1 MKIKLINQTPDETF
15 IYPATYMNG
24 YNQRF
29 KVQWC
34 KAHPWIHYSRSVGGV
49 FFFLQIMFMK
59 NLAIKNWETLFLS
72 HSAC

>member
-1 MKIKLINQTPDETF
+1 MKIKLINQTPDENF

-24 YNQRF
+24 CNQCF

-49 FFFLQIMFMK
+49 FFFCK
-59 NLAIKNWETLFLS
+59 S
-72 HSAC
+72 CS